1 MGAFIRPAIIRPRLP
16 ARPRPEKAG
25 HSDQDK
31 VLRAMLDQPGRSL
44 TELAEHLCWYTMEGQ
59 PHKQKVHRVMK
70 DLQKA
75 KLVEQ
80 RRDGHYVLT
89 KNKGEEEAAKT
100 PEKNY
105 MERPAVRAGQ
115 YPDPDKNDVGGPSSS
130 IEETVR
136 HAAHCSRVPKGE
148 IRFETQVRPGA
159 AHQEP
164 GSAFWIVEAQTEKA
178 A

>member
-1 MGAFIRPAIIRPRLP
+1 MGAFIRPAVVRPRLP

-89 KNKGEEEAAKT
+89 KNKGEEEPAKT

-148 IRFETQVRPGA
+148 IRFETQVRPG
-159 AHQEP
+159 EYFDLLP
-164 GSAFWIVEAQTEKA
+164 MDFDKSPRS
-178 A
+178 

>member
-1 MGAFIRPAIIRPRLP
+1 MGAFIRPAIVRPRLP
-16 ARPRPEKAG
+16 ARPRAEKAG

-100 PEKNY
+100 RSR
-105 MERPAVRAGQ
+105 RP
-115 YPDPDKNDVGGPSSS
+115 K
-130 IEETVR
+130 
-136 HAAHCSRVPKGE
+136 
-148 IRFETQVRPGA
+148 RPGLLLLLTLGA
-159 AHQEP
+159 A
-164 GSAFWIVEAQTEKA
+164 AQSRP
-178 A
+178 